1 MEKIKK
7 VHLAKINKMLMAMA
21 QGNFFYRLESTQGT
35 DNVEAMTITL
45 NMLAEEIQES
55 LVHGG
60 FVNTEGVIKHFVQ
73 MSFLLD
79 AKGKVALV
87 NQEACMIL
95 SYLKKDLIGCHF
107 RELLHPSSKTQW
119 DLFIRKARKRDHYDA
134 ALNLTLVTK
143 EGLLVPR
150 FCHMTSCLGG
160 PQEPKQ
166 ILITVVLQ
174 TRDKI
179 ESQVPTK
186 EQSVA
191 GIGKNET
198 VQNEDLEAKVK
209 RVRLSFDDIR
219 KIRKGRTIIMNNLE
233 RDFPS
238 LKEFAHQLGTNEF
251 KLKYG
256 FKELYGTTVFRFIL
270 QERLRKAKM
279 LIEHTDS
286 PMKTIAYK
294 TGFKS
299 IPHFSRVF
307 KKNYGQTPSSLR
319 KLSQE

>member
-1 MEKIKK
+1 MEKIRKA
-7 VHLAKINKMLMAMA
+7 HLAKINKMLMSMA
-21 QGNFFYRLESTQGT
+21 QGNFFYRLDSTYGT
-35 DNVEAMTITL
+35 DNVEAMTIML

-60 FVNTEGVIKHFVQ
+60 FVNTEGVVKHLVQ

-79 AKGKVALV
+79 VKGKVGLV

-95 SYLKKDLIGCHF
+95 SYLRKDLIGYDF
-107 RELLHPSSKTQW
+107 RDLLHPSSRTQW
-119 DLFIRKARKRDHYDA
+119 DAFIRKAGKRDHYDA
-134 ALNLTLVTK
+134 ALDLTLVTK
-143 EGLLVPR
+143 DGLLVPR

-160 PQEPKQ
+160 PQKPKQ

-174 TRDKI
+174 TRDTLERQ
-179 ESQVPTK
+179 ESLKRKSASGNDT
-186 EQSVA
+186 
-191 GIGKNET
+191 NET
-198 VQNEDLEAKVK
+198 FKKGKLEAKEK
-209 RVRLSFDDIR
+209 RVRLSYEDIR

-256 FKELYGTTVFRFIL
+256 FKELYGTTVFRFLL

-319 KLSQE
+319 KLS